1 MGENMEFR
9 ITGLSKT
16 IGNKKI
22 LDGLNLLLK
31 SGDVMALK
39 GNNGSG
45 KTSLL
50 KIIAGIDKDFDGKI
64 EFDKDLNIGYVPQDI
79 VLFEQLSVKDNLQAF
94 CNGKDAKTNYRRL
107 ESYAKELGIN
117 DLFKKKAGRLSGGQK
132 RLVNFLVGLTN
143 SPDLML
149 FDEIIVGMDEDTITK
164 VIQLINSIKSDKIII
179 ITSHQTDFTKAVCNI
194 SGKLTGGKLE
204 FSYEG

>member
-1 MGENMEFR
+1 MEFR

-64 EFDKDLNIGYVPQDI
+64 EIDKDLNIGYVPQDI

-94 CNGKDAKTNYRRL
+94 CNGKNAKTNYKRL

-132 RLVNFLVGLTN
+132 RLVNFLVGLAN

-179 ITSHQTDFTKAVCNI
+179 ITSHQTEFTKAVCNI